1 VSFAAQ
7 YQSMAKDVFVHL
19 VQDDLARGTPAEAQ
33 ARRYSERGKP
43 DFVLAYLLH
52 SDLSDDEKRELLAES
67 YERRAALTRERAEE
81 FSQKFHRDFPFLLTE
96 ASHDH
101 QMAEQIRAGKNTT

>member
-19 VQDDLARGTPAEAQ
+19 VHDDLAKGTPAEAQ

-43 DFVLAYLLH
+43 DFVLAYLL
-52 SDLSDDEKRELLAES
+52 SCDLSDDEKRELLAES
-67 YERRAALTRERAEE
+67 YERRAVLTRKRAEE
-81 FSQKFHRDFPFLLTE
+81 FSERFHRDFPLLLTE
-96 ASHDH
+96 ASHDR
-101 QMAEQIRAGKNTT
+101 QMAEQIRAGKNM